1 MHLIV
6 QRKKTMIL
14 FCPIMAILD
23 VGLDWNEIKDS
34 FKGHPF
40 MLIFQTIKNTI
51 MVYGGH
57 I

>member
-1 MHLIV
+1 MTV
-6 QRKKTMIL
+6 